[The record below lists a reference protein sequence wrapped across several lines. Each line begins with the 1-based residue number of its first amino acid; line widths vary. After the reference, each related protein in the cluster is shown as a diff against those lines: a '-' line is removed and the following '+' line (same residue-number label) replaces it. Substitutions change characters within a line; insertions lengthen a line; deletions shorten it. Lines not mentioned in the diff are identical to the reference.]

1 MGIKAKRGKDKEED
15 KVIETDLNFTKNKNE
30 IQIKDKLKNISKMSN
45 EDFETMLNT
54 ISKK

>member
-30 IQIKDKLKNISKMSN
+30 VQIKDKLKNISKMSN
-45 EDFETMLNT
+45 EDFEAMLNT
-54 ISKK
+54 ISRK